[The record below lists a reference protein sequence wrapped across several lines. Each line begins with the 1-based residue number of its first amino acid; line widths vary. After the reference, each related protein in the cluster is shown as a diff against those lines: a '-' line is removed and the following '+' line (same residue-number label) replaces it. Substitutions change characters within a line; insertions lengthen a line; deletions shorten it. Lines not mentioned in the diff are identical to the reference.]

1 MQKPPLIVIVAGEM
15 SGDLLGAGLIRSLK
29 SKLPDAR
36 FTGIGG
42 PQMLA
47 EGFET
52 LFPME
57 RLSVMGLFA
66 VLARLREL
74 LHIRKAVRDYCLEN
88 RPAVYIGIDSPD
100 FNLPL
105 ALKLKEAGI
114 KTVHYVSPTVWA
126 WRQKRIFKIKRA
138 IDLMLCLFPF
148 EEQFY
153 KAHQMAV
160 RFVGHPLAEII
171 PLEPD
176 QASVRAEL
184 GLQVDGRYIALLPGS
199 RGGEL
204 KYMTPLF
211 LAVAARLFALY
222 PSLKFIVPLANA
234 ARRNQFEHQMA
245 AYQDTHGSVP
255 PLILFDGKGREAMMA
270 ADSILLTSGTAT
282 LEATLAK
289 RPMVVAY
296 KWGALSH
303 AIFSRLV
310 KAPFIALPNLLAGK
324 QIVPEFLQDAAS
336 EENLFNAMRR
346 WIEEPDAVQTVMHE
360 YFAIHHALKQNASEL
375 AAHAILELID
385 AAKEKSSN

>member
-1 MQKPPLIVIVAGEM
+1 MNDTPLIVIVAGEM
-15 SGDLLGAGLIRSLK
+15 SGDLLGANLIRSLK
-29 SKLPDAR
+29 QRLPNAR

-66 VLARLREL
+66 VLARIFEL
-74 LHIRKAVRDYCLEN
+74 LRIRKTIREYCLQH

-105 ALKLKEAGI
+105 AMKLKEAGI

-148 EEQFY
+148 EKKFY
-153 KAHQMAV
+153 EDHRMAV
-160 RFVGHPLAEII
+160 EFVGHPLAEMI
-171 PLEPD
+171 PMEPD
-176 QASVRAEL
+176 PTQAQTQL
-184 GLQVDGRYIALLPGS
+184 GLTPDRRYIAVLPGS

-211 LAVAARLFALY
+211 LAVIKRLVNRY
-222 PSLKFIVPLANA
+222 PSLSFLIPLANA
-234 ARRNQFEHQMA
+234 ARRAQFEQQWA
-245 AYQDTHGSVP
+245 AFQQANEDVRL
-255 PLILFDGKGREAMMA
+255 PLILLDGKGREAMMA
-270 ADSILLTSGTAT
+270 ADSVLLTSGTAT
-282 LEATLAK
+282 LEAALAK

-303 AIFSRLV
+303 AIFSRMV

-324 QIVPEFLQDAAS
+324 QIVPEFLQDNAS
-336 EENLFNAMRR
+336 EDNLYDALCR
-346 WIEEPDAVQTVMHE
+346 WIEEPDAVQTVQNE
-360 YFAIHHALKQNASEL
+360 YKAIHLALKQNASEK
-375 AAHAILELID
+375 AADAILGLLH
-385 AAKEKSSN
+385 ASKEI

>member
-1 MQKPPLIVIVAGEM
+1 MNDAPLIVIVAGEM

-29 SKLPDAR
+29 HRIPLAK
-36 FTGIGG
+36 FVGIGG

-47 EGFET
+47 EGFES

-74 LHIRKAVRDYCLEN
+74 LHIRKTVREYCLAQ

-148 EEQFY
+148 EKKFY
-153 KAHQMAV
+153 QEHQMAV
-160 RFVGHPLAEII
+160 EFVGHPLAEII
-171 PLEPD
+171 PLQPE
-176 QASVRAEL
+176 QAKVRAEL
-184 GLQVDGRYIALLPGS
+184 GLDKELRYIALLPGS

-211 LAVAARLFALY
+211 LAVAKRLFALY

-234 ARRNQFEHQMA
+234 ARRAQFESQVA
-245 AYQDTHGSVP
+245 TFREANQIEL
-255 PLILFDGKGREAMMA
+255 PLTLLDGKGREAMMA
-270 ADSILLTSGTAT
+270 ADSVLLTSGTAT
-282 LEATLAK
+282 LEAALAK

-336 EENLFNAMRR
+336 EENIFNAMRR
-346 WIEEPDAVQTVMHE
+346 WIDEPDAVQTVMHE
-360 YFAIHHALKQNASEL
+360 YFAIHTALKQNASDK
-375 AAHAILELID
+375 AADAIIGLLN
-385 AAKEKSSN
+385 ASQEKN